1 KNNNPKYGYRYII
14 IDEYQDIPFS
24 RFKLIM
30 EIRNLSGARLIC
42 VGDDWQSIYRF
53 AGSDIS
59 LFSNFGKYVGKYK
72 QLLIEQTYRN
82 SQPPIDISS
91 TFIQK
96 NPRQISKHPK
106 SKKEPL
112 EAPIKFVQY
121 NDGEIA
127 DAFIN
132 EIGLLVSKYGNK
144 SILVLGRHSF
154 DIHDL

>member
-1 KNNNPKYGYRYII
+1 
-14 IDEYQDIPFS
+14 
-24 RFKLIM
+24 M
-30 EIRNLSGARLIC
+30 EIRKLTGARLVC

-59 LFSNFGKYVGKYK
+59 LFSNFGKYAGKYE

-82 SQPPIDISS
+82 SQPLIDISS

-96 NPRQISKHPK
+96 NPRQISKYPK

-132 EIGLLVSKYGNK
+132 EIGRLDRKRTRLNSSTYCA
-144 SILVLGRHSF
+144 SRMPSSA
-154 DIHDL
+154 